1 MNNKLDMTK
10 FKALVAKLFRTED
23 ANSLQ
28 KDSGQM
34 KKKSKLSRKK
44 PFYQRLYFQVIL
56 GIVIGV
62 FLGHF
67 YPDLA
72 VKLKPLGDAFI
83 RLIKMMVAPIIFC
96 TIAVGIAKMG
106 DMREVGRVGLKA
118 LVYFEV
124 VSTIALLI
132 GLIVVNV
139 YKPGQGMNVNPA
151 TLDTGALSSYT
162 TTVRPLSTVEFL
174 LNIIPLTVVDAFAKN
189 EILQVLLF
197 SVLFGISLSQF
208 GDKGKLLVKIL
219 DQGSHALFGVIGIV
233 MKVAPIGAFGAMAYS
248 IGQYGVGS
256 LQHLGH
262 LLIAV
267 IAACLIFIF
276 LILGPIMRY
285 IGLSLWK
292 FIKYIKE
299 EILIVIGTSSSETA
313 LPRMI
318 TKLEN
323 MGCAKPVVGLVIPTG
338 YSFNLDGT
346 SIYLTIASV
355 FIAQALNIDL
365 PLSHQLSLMGIL
377 MLTSKGAAAVPGGG
391 FVTLASTLASTDAL
405 PVAGLALLLG
415 IDIFMSEIR
424 SVTNLIGNGVAT
436 LVVSKWEHALN
447 MKKAQMVLTGE
458 TVMMADKPEEVS
470 DQEMEEDFPNQKTTQ
485 IID

>member
-1 MNNKLDMTK
+1 
-10 FKALVAKLFRTED
+10 
-23 ANSLQ
+23 
-28 KDSGQM
+28 M
-34 KKKSKLSRKK
+34 KKK
-44 PFYQRLYFQVIL
+44 PFYQRLYFQVLL
-56 GIVIGV
+56 GIAIGV

-72 VKLKPLGDAFI
+72 VTLKPLGDAFI

-96 TIAVGIAKMG
+96 TIVVGIAKMG

-118 LVYFEV
+118 LIYFEV
-124 VSTIALLI
+124 VSTIALII

-139 YKPGQGMNVNPA
+139 YKPGVGMNVNPA
-151 TLDTGALSSYT
+151 NLDTGALSSYT

-174 LNIIPLTVVDAFAKN
+174 MNIIPHTVVDAFAKN

-197 SVLFGISLSQF
+197 SVLFGVSLSQF

-219 DQGSHALFGVIGIV
+219 DQSSHALFGVIGIV

-267 IAACLIFIF
+267 IVACLIFIF
-276 LILGPIMRY
+276 LILGPIMKY

-346 SIYLTIASV
+346 SIYLTVAAV
-355 FIAQALNIDL
+355 FIAQAMNIDL

-391 FVTLASTLASTDAL
+391 FVTLASTLASTEAL
-405 PVAGLALLLG
+405 PVSGLALLLG

-447 MKKAQMVLTGE
+447 MKKAQKVLTGE
-458 TVMMADKPEEVS
+458 TALMADKPEEVS